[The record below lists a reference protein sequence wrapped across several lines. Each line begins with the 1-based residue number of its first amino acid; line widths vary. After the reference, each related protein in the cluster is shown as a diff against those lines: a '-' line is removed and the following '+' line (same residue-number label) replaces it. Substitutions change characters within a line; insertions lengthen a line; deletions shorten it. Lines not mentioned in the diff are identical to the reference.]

1 MERIGSGHGSLTD
14 QPVDANFSLLLSAED
29 CVAEDLK
36 DQPGSLGAREEAL
49 LVFTP
54 EELVQ
59 LVQSEGSRV
68 VVGREVG
75 YSLVHQVGQTQRGQQ
90 AGRPVPTGSRLGLR
104 CEVDNTRLIRT
115 LLSTCIGARR
125 FSCIAMLLMTVQ
137 GACSLTKWRHCLP
150 WS

>member
-1 MERIGSGHGSLTD
+1 MERVGSRHGPLTD
-14 QPVDANFSLLLSAED
+14 EAVDTDFSLLLPAED

-59 LVQSEGSRV
+59 LLQSEWSRV

-75 YSLVHQVGQTQRGQQ
+75 YSLLHQVGQTQRGQQ
-90 AGRPVPTGSRLGLR
+90 AG
-104 CEVDNTRLIRT
+104 
-115 LLSTCIGARR
+115 
-125 FSCIAMLLMTVQ
+125 
-137 GACSLTKWRHCLP
+137 
-150 WS
+150 